1 MPENITHITL
11 PGRRNEV
18 IVTVAFA
25 YGFLRESTASFGMGH
40 LAEHCLCAQLK
51 QDKRFK
57 DAWGHI
63 DDRNLVINIRLSRAN
78 HKKLL
83 EDGILKTISETAQS
97 ISPAILKTEKL
108 RICAEIDERYNST
121 VPFVSEYV
129 KGALIKGPRKLARAR
144 VSQLKVL
151 RKASMKSL
159 SKTLG
164 VIVSAPYRIF
174 VGDSGAV
181 SARGGHDGA
190 APTARALAPRLD
202 VTFSK
207 KRHFKLRPHKTESAF
222 VIAFRIAGIET
233 SLEQGLVTGFV
244 ADEIYES
251 FRGIAHSQGAYE
263 PYYEILIEREY
274 GIVWFGLYSRA
285 KISSDI
291 GTSFCAMV
299 DSVLKSKG
307 LDAKLKA
314 YKRDKAD
321 QMRADWTDPAER
333 QDWIV
338 EDSIEGRKISDLAM
352 ALDILKGITV
362 EKAKAVGREVFDS
375 KSAYVF
381 R

>member
-1 MPENITHITL
+1 VKNNIDIQL
-11 PGRRNEV
+11 PRKTRDV

-25 YGFLRESTASFGMGH
+25 YGFLSESTASFGMGH

-63 DDRNLVINIRLSRAN
+63 DDRNLVINMRLSRA
-78 HKKLL
+78 HYKKLL
-83 EDGILKTISETAQS
+83 EEGILKTILETARS

-121 VPFVSEYV
+121 IPFISEYV
-129 KGALIKGPRKLARAR
+129 KGALIKGPRKLARVR

-151 RKASMKSL
+151 RKASMKNL

-164 VIVSAPYRIF
+164 SIVSKPHRVF
-174 VGDSGAV
+174 VGGSGAV
-181 SARGGHDGA
+181 SAKGGRDGA
-190 APTARALAPRLD
+190 MPTARALAPRLD
-202 VTFSK
+202 VIFSE

-222 VIAFRIAGIET
+222 IIAFRIPGIET
-233 SLEQGLVTGFV
+233 SLERGLMTGFV
-244 ADEIYES
+244 ADEVYEA
-251 FRGIAHSQGAYE
+251 FRDIAHAQGAYE
-263 PYYEILIEREY
+263 PYYEIRIEREY

-314 YKRDKAD
+314 YKRDKAA
-321 QMRADWTDPAER
+321 QMKADWIDPAER

-362 EKAKAVGREVFDS
+362 EKARAVGREVFDAGTS
-375 KSAYVF
+375 YTFK
-381 R
+381 